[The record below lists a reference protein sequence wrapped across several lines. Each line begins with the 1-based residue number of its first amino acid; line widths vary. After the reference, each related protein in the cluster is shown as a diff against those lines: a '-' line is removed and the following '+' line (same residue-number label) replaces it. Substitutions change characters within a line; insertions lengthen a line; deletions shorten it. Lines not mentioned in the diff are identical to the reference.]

1 MIKTTFDEVFTF
13 DALYRAH
20 MKGRLCKRDKKPLVK
35 FEMNMLGNLYEL
47 YKRLNAGTYKFGRY
61 NSFVVY
67 EPKRREIQTL
77 HYSGRIV
84 QRVLCDEVLMPYFSK
99 RAILDN
105 SVCQKGKGSSFALM
119 RFEKMLREHVKKHGA
134 NGYFLKC
141 DILKYFPSIPHAR
154 LKEMFGR
161 ECRDGRLNELILGII
176 DSFHTSPEYL
186 KNSGIEPIGKEGY
199 KTERGMPI
207 GNQTSQVF
215 GMFYLNGVDRLV
227 KERLRIKAY
236 SRYMDDFV
244 LIHRDRDYVQHAL
257 DSIAAEVDRLGLRLN
272 SKTQIFPLKNGVTY
286 LGFRYFVK
294 PSGKIV
300 KTVKKRTKRRMR
312 WRARLLKKAYLDGVI
327 DGDRVRTSFASMHGH
342 LKYGSC
348 YKLQKELFDK
358 LKFIPAVGGIRN
370 AKRYRD
376 AG

>member
-1 MIKTTFDEVFTF
+1 MINSTFDEVFTY

-35 FEMNMLGNLYEL
+35 FELCMLSNLYEL
-47 YKRLNAGTYKFGRY
+47 YKRLKCGTYRFGSY
-61 NSFVVY
+61 SSFVVY

-84 QRVLCDEVLMPYFSK
+84 QRVLCDEVLMPYYSK

-119 RFEKMLREHVKKHGA
+119 RFEKMLRDHVKKHGDS
-134 NGYFLKC
+134 GYFLKC

-154 LKEMFGR
+154 LKELFGR
-161 ECRDGRLNELILGII
+161 ECRDPKLNALINDVI

-186 KNSGIEPIGKEGY
+186 RTSGIEPIGTDGH

-215 GMFYLNGVDRLV
+215 GMFYLNEVDRLV
-227 KERLRIKAY
+227 KEKLRVKAY
-236 SRYMDDFV
+236 SRYMDDFI
-244 LIHRDRDYVQHAL
+244 LIHSDRDFVRYAL
-257 DSIAAEVDRLGLRLN
+257 ERITETVKKLGLQLN

-294 PSGKIV
+294 PGGKIV

-312 WRARLLKKAYLDGVI
+312 WRVRLLKKAYLDGVI
-327 DGDRVRTSFASMHGH
+327 DGDRVRMSVASMHGH
-342 LKYGSC
+342 LGYGSC
-348 YKLQKELFDK
+348 YRIQKELFDK
-358 LKFIPAVGGIRN
+358 LKFVPEVRAARN
-370 AKRYRD
+370 VKRYIN
-376 AG
+376 AE